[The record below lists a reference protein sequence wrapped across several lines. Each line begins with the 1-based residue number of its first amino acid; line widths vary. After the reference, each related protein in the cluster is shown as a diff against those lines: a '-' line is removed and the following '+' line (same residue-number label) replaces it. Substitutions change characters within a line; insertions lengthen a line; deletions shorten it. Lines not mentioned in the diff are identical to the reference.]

1 MSSEVQRFR
10 MFRRAAVWAILGA
23 SASLGL
29 SDAAALSPG
38 QPEVMA
44 ELIRSRVEAGT
55 ARRGALMVVG
65 DERLHAASELPRF
78 YRGRGFEPAWVNE
91 TGPRPVADSLLWA
104 VEGAILEGLEP
115 THYHLVR
122 IRDIYADVRRAY
134 ITGDRLE
141 PARLVDLDL
150 LLTDAFLIY
159 GSHLANGRVD
169 PTTIH
174 PEWTARRR
182 SVDLVAELDMALAT
196 GEVGTVLQALLPVHP
211 GYARLRSA
219 LADYRRIAG
228 QGGWPELP
236 GRTLTPGMR
245 DPAVTLLRQRL
256 RMTGDLG
263 PPARRTRE
271 EEFDAGVEEAVRR
284 FQVRHDLEP
293 DGIVRLETSAY
304 LNIPVEYRIRQ
315 IERNLER
322 WRWLPQDLGQR
333 HVRVNIAG
341 YEMHVMDGD
350 SVIFHSRVLV
360 GQRYRKT
367 PVFSDR
373 MTYLV
378 LNPTWTIPPGILE
391 EDKLPLIRQDV
402 TYLARNNIRVLG
414 ADGRTIDPST
424 IDFNRLTGRTGYRF
438 RMEPGPENPLGRVK
452 FMFPNQHHVYLHDT
466 PDHDD
471 FNLTW
476 GAVSSGCI
484 RVERSMDLAE
494 LLLADAPGWTR
505 QRIERAAASGP
516 SEQTIPLRQPL
527 PIHILYWTAW
537 VEPDGA
543 VHFRSDIYDRDEPL
557 DEALRQPPPSATT
570 ISS

>member
-414 ADGRTIDPST
+414 ADGRTIDPRT